1 MAVSARA
8 SSLDETVNQLKI
20 ASLGLAALLLNACAG
35 TGHSGLVVDFT
46 FAPTHHTPQEASITA
61 ALNNLA
67 AKNVTNACLIYSL
80 QAGEMLQDKFGIKS
94 TMVVYSG
101 MNGWDGTH
109 AVLVYE
115 TIDHG
120 KVRHWLVD
128 NRGDPTYVRGNY
140 PDHWIWET
148 TMGDV
153 GRGYNFYLEKVV
165 KFPLDEDGML
175 YVGAQILSH
184 QVATPAPEV
193 GTVIVGAPN
202 PEGPQPAPDKGRRK

>member
-1 MAVSARA
+1 
-8 SSLDETVNQLKI
+8 VNHFKI
-20 ASLGLAALLLNACAG
+20 AFLSFAALLLNACAA

-46 FAPTHHTPQEASITA
+46 FAPTHRTPQEVKITT

-67 AKNVTNACLIYSL
+67 AKNVTNACLIYSV
-80 QAGEMLQDKFGIKS
+80 QAGEMLQDKFGIQS

-101 MNGWDGTH
+101 MNGWEGTH

-115 TIDHG
+115 TMDHG

-128 NRGDPTYVRGNY
+128 NHGDPTYVRGNY

-153 GRGYNFYLEKVV
+153 GQAYNFYLEKVV
-165 KFPLDEDGML
+165 QFPLDADGML
-175 YVGAQILSH
+175 YVGQQALSH
-184 QVATPAPEV
+184 QAETPTPV
-193 GTVIVGAPN
+193 GTVIVGAPKL
-202 PEGPQPAPDKGRRK
+202 ESPQPAPEQRKRN

>member
-1 MAVSARA
+1 M
-8 SSLDETVNQLKI
+8 NQLKL
-20 ASLGLAALLLNACAG
+20 ASLGFATLLFNACAS

-46 FAPTHHTPQEASITA
+46 FAPTHHTEQEAKITS

-67 AKNVTNACLIYSL
+67 AKNVTNACLVYSV

-101 MNGWDGTH
+101 MNGWEGTH

-115 TIDHG
+115 TLDHG
-120 KVRHWLVD
+120 KLRHWLVD
-128 NRGDPTYVRGNY
+128 NHGDPTYVRGNY

-153 GRGYNFYLEKVV
+153 GQAYSFYLEKVV
-165 KFPLDEDGML
+165 KFPLDADGML
-175 YVGAQILSH
+175 YVGQQVLSH
-184 QVATPAPEV
+184 QAEAPAPV
-193 GTVIVGAPN
+193 GTVIVGAPRL
-202 PEGPQPAPDKGRRK
+202 EGPQPAPEHSKRN

>member
-1 MAVSARA
+1 
-8 SSLDETVNQLKI
+8 VNQLKI
-20 ASLGLAALLLNACAG
+20 ASLSLAALWLNACAA

-46 FAPTHHTPQEASITA
+46 FAPTHQTQEETKITA

-67 AKNVTNACLIYSL
+67 AKNVANACLVYAV
-80 QAGEMLQDKFGIKS
+80 QAGEMLQDRFGIKS

-101 MNGWDGTH
+101 MNGWEGTH

-115 TIDHG
+115 TMDNG

-128 NRGDPTYVRGNY
+128 NHGDPTYVRGNY
-140 PDHWIWET
+140 PNHWIWET

-153 GRGYNFYLEKVV
+153 GQSYNFYLEKVV
-165 KFPLDEDGML
+165 KFPLDADGML
-175 YVGAQILSH
+175 YVGEQVLSH
-184 QVATPAPEV
+184 QSDAPSPV

-202 PEGPQPAPDKGRRK
+202 LEDPQPTPKQRKRN